1 MNKKCLSMIYF
12 SLYIYIYISCINY
25 GNIAWAGIFQS
36 KLKKKLLTK
45 QKHAVRIIIH
55 EEKETHARPLLKE
68 IHTLKKFMQIN
79 VLKILTFIQK
89 VKNTTIP
96 QVFLNTFEEIEHKY
110 PTRSSKYN
118 FKQTPVFIN
127 YAKFSISS

>member
-1 MNKKCLSMIYF
+1 
-12 SLYIYIYISCINY
+12 
-25 GNIAWAGIFQS
+25 
-36 KLKKKLLTK
+36 
-45 QKHAVRIIIH
+45 
-55 EEKETHARPLLKE
+55 
-68 IHTLKKFMQIN
+68 MQIN